1 MQGND
6 LISRKVAIEEFYK
19 YIGSDFEIEDVQYIE
34 KIITGI
40 PGVEKPKNDTN
51 FCEIIQMKC
60 PYDHFCH
67 TCRLYT
73 DYEKARE
80 KSAEMMKKREGR

>member
-1 MQGND
+1 MRENKETAD
-6 LISRKVAIEEFYK
+6 K
-19 YIGSDFEIEDVQYIE
+19 Y
-34 KIITGI
+34 
-40 PGVEKPKNDTN
+40 

-67 TCRLYT
+67 TCRLYY

-80 KSAEMMKKREGR
+80 KSTEMLEKGGKNEVRDNRFRHTL